1 MCWNALPGEGLRSIT
16 DGMNDLVLEV
26 SFACRGRNGRETDQR
41 EKESPNGSKA
51 TEDSAPTLQTRIR
64 PDVVLLC
71 QKRPPL
77 LENERFPHFITFPP
91 TIKNFMKKPE
101 KVSQINPEPAIEAA
115 GVYPPVHE
123 GIVTFHHHKPS
134 ALEALHTCPALYY
147 RRRFIINATHPASN
161 PPPMSVVPKY
171 TNTFVPPL
179 G

>member
-1 MCWNALPGEGLRSIT
+1 MCRNALPGERLRSIT

-134 ALEALHTCPALYY
+134 APEALHTCPALYY

>member
-1 MCWNALPGEGLRSIT
+1 MCRNALPGEGLRSIT

-26 SFACRGRNGRETDQR
+26 SFACRGRNGRETEQR

-134 ALEALHTCPALYY
+134 APEALHTCPALYY